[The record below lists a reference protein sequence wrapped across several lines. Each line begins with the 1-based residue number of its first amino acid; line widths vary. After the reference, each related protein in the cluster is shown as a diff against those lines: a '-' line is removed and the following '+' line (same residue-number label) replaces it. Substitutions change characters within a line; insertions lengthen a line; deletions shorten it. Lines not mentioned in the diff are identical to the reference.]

1 MYFGFQ
7 KDENVPCKQGYTY
20 NIKFYYNNYLPFAH
34 EKEDQNT
41 TLQIWVGSTSL

>member
-20 NIKFYYNNYLPFAH
+20 NIKFYYNYLPFAH